1 MCKAG
6 GRFGA
11 HNIDM
16 NKPATPT
23 SRTLTQTIVG
33 SYFNGGVRI
42 ESIADPSRPVE
53 IGYFVPQTVPG
64 NKSTIQIND
73 VYVDENG
80 LIYAN
85 DRDMGGLYI
94 LRYTGKVPLN

>member
-1 MCKAG
+1 
-6 GRFGA
+6 
-11 HNIDM
+11 
-16 NKPATPT
+16 
-23 SRTLTQTIVG
+23 
-33 SYFNGGVRI
+33 
-42 ESIADPSRPVE
+42 
-53 IGYFVPQTVPG
+53 VPG